1 MPKTKSFYK
10 FEAAGPN
17 AYRQVALRNY
27 ALSYKNKPYMIKKGE
42 KGGLFYL
49 SKDPKVRQYQLR
61 DLRLA
66 LNGKLAQ
73 KTWLDKN
80 SSLKGNYR
88 VPQSTLMI
96 NSQGNFKG
104 NESAMLNNSVLAN
117 SKINSGKNNLIV
129 LNYANLSHT
138 NVKMPDAEEKQV
150 LMVDTSNLNY
160 VKLRPQMSSQI
171 LQNVSTGLNKN
182 AAPQFYGAVNCTDSN
197 LSGPVTVRDSS
208 LNKVQFNADTPQMLD
223 NQDLDAVDLNQ
234 TVERPVQTLVNN
246 EPDFGF

>member
-61 DLRLA
+61 DLQLA

-88 VPQSTLMI
+88 VPQSTLMV

-160 VKLRPQMSSQI
+160 AKLRPQMSSQI

-208 LNKVQFNADTPQMLD
+208 LNKVQFDADTPQMLD

-234 TVERPVQTLVNN
+234 TVERPIQTPVNN

>member
-88 VPQSTLMI
+88 VPQSTLMV

-223 NQDLDAVDLNQ
+223 NQDLDTVDLNQ
-234 TVERPVQTLVNN
+234 TVERPVQTPVNN
-246 EPDFGF
+246 EPDFSF

>member
-88 VPQSTLMI
+88 VPQSTLMV

-223 NQDLDAVDLNQ
+223 NQDLDTVDLNQ
-234 TVERPVQTLVNN
+234 TVERPVQTPVNN
-246 EPDFGF
+246 ELDFGF

>member
-88 VPQSTLMI
+88 VPQSTLMV

-208 LNKVQFNADTPQMLD
+208 LNKVQFNADMPQMLD
-223 NQDLDAVDLNQ
+223 NQDLDTVDLNQ
-234 TVERPVQTLVNN
+234 TVERPVQTPVNN

>member
-1 MPKTKSFYK
+1 MQKTKSFYR

-17 AYRQVALRNY
+17 AYRQVASRNY
-27 ALSYKNKPYMIKKGE
+27 ALSYSNKLYNIKKGE

-49 SKDPKVRQYQLR
+49 SKNSKVRQYQLR
-61 DLRLA
+61 DLQLA

-88 VPQSTLMI
+88 VPQSLLMV

-104 NESAMLNNSVLAN
+104 RDSAVLNNSALVN
-117 SKINSGKNNLIV
+117 SKINSDKNNLVV
-129 LNYANLSHT
+129 LSYANLNHT
-138 NVKMPDAEEKQV
+138 NVKMPAAEEKQV

-160 VKLRPQMSSQI
+160 AKLRPQMSSQI
-171 LQNVSTGLNKN
+171 LQHVSAGPNKN

-197 LSGPVTVRDSS
+197 LSGPVTIRDSS
-208 LNKVQFNADTPQMLD
+208 LNKVQLDANTPQMLD
-223 NQDLDAVDLNQ
+223 NQDLDAVNLNQ
-234 TVERPVQTLVNN
+234 TAKRPVKVHVNN
-246 EPDFGF
+246 APDFGF

>member
-1 MPKTKSFYK
+1 MPKTKSFYR

-17 AYRQVALRNY
+17 AYRQVASRNY
-27 ALSYKNKPYMIKKGE
+27 ALSYNNKPYLIKKGE

-61 DLRLA
+61 DLKLG

-88 VPQSTLMI
+88 VPQSSLMV

-104 NESAMLNNSVLAN
+104 RESAMLNNSVLVN
-117 SKINSGKNNLIV
+117 SKINSDKNNLVV
-129 LNYANLSHT
+129 LNCANLNHT
-138 NVKMPDAEEKQV
+138 NVKMPTAEEKQV
-150 LMVDTSNLNY
+150 LMIDTSNLNY
-160 VKLRPQMSSQI
+160 AKLRPQMSSQI
-171 LQNVSTGLNKN
+171 LQNVSTCPNKN
-182 AAPQFYGAVNCTDSN
+182 AAPQFYGAVNCTNSN

-208 LNKVQFNADTPQMLD
+208 LNKVQLDAKTPQMID
-223 NQDLDAVDLNQ
+223 NQDLDAVNLNP
-234 TVERPVQTLVNN
+234 TVERPVQSHVNN
-246 EPDFGF
+246 EPALGF

>member
-61 DLRLA
+61 DLQLA

-88 VPQSTLMI
+88 VPQSTLMV

-117 SKINSGKNNLIV
+117 SKINSGENNLIV

-160 VKLRPQMSSQI
+160 AKLRPQMSSQI

-234 TVERPVQTLVNN
+234 TVERPIQTPINN
-246 EPDFGF
+246 ELDFGF

>member
-88 VPQSTLMI
+88 VPQSTLMV

-208 LNKVQFNADTPQMLD
+208 LNKVQFNADMPQMLD

-234 TVERPVQTLVNN
+234 TVERPIQTPVNN